1 MPFLLAR
8 VRSGCR
14 NGATRSRCAAR
25 SWLSTPSPSAA
36 RACPRPWP
44 CTRCVQTTCYLAKP
58 LLSRCLTGGTRCGR
72 GRERE
77 HLLQGAIGPVL
88 AVAEGTAVADLESVK
103 QAVFMLGSLSEVSS
117 RHAPK
122 SSGVPLNLRPCPPCS
137 SSPVIKCSLKLS
149 AWSRVHLLVRTKL
162 GG

>member
-1 MPFLLAR
+1 VRCALLALNALTLGGTSLPKTLAMHE
-8 VRSGCR
+8 VRA
-14 NGATRSRCAAR
+14 N
-25 SWLSTPSPSAA
+25 
-36 RACPRPWP
+36 
-44 CTRCVQTTCYLAKP
+44 TCYLAKP
-58 LLSRCLTGGTRCGR
+58 LLSRYLTGGTRCGR
-72 GRERE
+72 GRERG